1 MTETLSA
8 DSMLVQWS
16 PPPCPNGPVTGYYT
30 YYRLGSTPQSGNI
43 SSDGYRSLQSD
54 GPWAV
59 ISGLEPTRSYL
70 VHVRAFYIENSVVF
84 LGEADTE
91 SLHRLSTTVDTSG
104 DTAQFPDS
112 VTSSSV
118 VVQLPPTSS
127 FGSDGLV

>member
-16 PPPCPNGPVTGYYT
+16 PPPCPNGLVTGYYT

-54 GPWAV
+54 SPRAV
-59 ISGLEPTRSYL
+59 ISSLEPTSVYL
-70 VHVRAFYIENSVVF
+70 VHVRAFYVENSVVF
-84 LGEADTE
+84 LGEADAE
-91 SLHRLSTTVDTSG
+91 SLHRLNTTVDTSG
-104 DTAQFPDS
+104 DTAQFPES

-127 FGSDGLV
+127 FGSGELV